1 MTKKWMGLDPKNL
14 TITGEL
20 AFRINRNFSRL
31 EDKMYRPEQIFGAD
45 QKRLARRLGGQN
57 HSGTCPGGSSDT
69 QKGCLS

>member
-1 MTKKWMGLDPKNL
+1 MAKKWMGLDPKNL

-45 QKRLARRLGGQN
+45 QNGWPETGRAEPFWHLPWRKQ
-57 HSGTCPGGSSDT
+57 
-69 QKGCLS
+69 